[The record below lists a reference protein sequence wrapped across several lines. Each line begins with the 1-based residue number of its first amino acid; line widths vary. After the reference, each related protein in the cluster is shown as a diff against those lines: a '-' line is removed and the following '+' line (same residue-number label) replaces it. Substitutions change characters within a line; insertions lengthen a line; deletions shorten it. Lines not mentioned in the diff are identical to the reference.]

1 MVKRTAIVLGVVS
14 LAIMMTGSAWAFMD
28 CCGVLLGPG
37 PCFGG
42 AGCDARPLF
51 VPVDCPGPI
60 QKTIVKK
67 WECKIVG
74 PCPPVSPPAA
84 CGGCGKDDRQGL
96 LLSLV
101 TALATPCDMCLS
113 PGGVYGCMEMGSGGP
128 CGSCP
133 GGPVPRALAA
143 LMPGGGGGCGGTSM
157 SFFGGLW

>member
-1 MVKRTAIVLGVVS
+1 MVKRTAVVLGIVS
-14 LAIMMTGSAWAFMD
+14 LAIMMTGSAMAFV
-28 CCGVLLGPG
+28 GGLPTP

-42 AGCDARPLF
+42 SMCDARPLF

-60 QKTIVKK
+60 QKTIVKN

-84 CGGCGKDDRQGL
+84 VGGCGKDDRMGL
-96 LLSLV
+96 LLSLA
-101 TALATPCDMCLS
+101 TAIMTPMDLLVA
-113 PGGVYGCMEMGSGGP
+113 PFDGVYGCLEMGNGGC

-133 GGPVPRALAA
+133 GGPLPKA
-143 LMPGGGGGCGGTSM
+143 LMALGSVGGGCGGTSL